1 MRGEA
6 RLSLGSH
13 LWGGPELLQKSM
25 WEGEGGKGDVNV
37 GGAETRPCAGRAV
50 SKGPGP
56 RDQLEREAGPN
67 RWPLVAHAR
76 TFWALLNAGVGYGR
90 I

>member
-13 LWGGPELLQKSM
+13 LWGGTELLQKSM

-37 GGAETRPCAGRAV
+37 GGGRQGHV
-50 SKGPGP
+50 LGG
-56 RDQLEREAGPN
+56 Q
-67 RWPLVAHAR
+67 
-76 TFWALLNAGVGYGR
+76 
-90 I
+90 

>member
-6 RLSLGSH
+6 KLSLGSH

-56 RDQLEREAGPN
+56 
-67 RWPLVAHAR
+67 
-76 TFWALLNAGVGYGR
+76 
-90 I
+90 